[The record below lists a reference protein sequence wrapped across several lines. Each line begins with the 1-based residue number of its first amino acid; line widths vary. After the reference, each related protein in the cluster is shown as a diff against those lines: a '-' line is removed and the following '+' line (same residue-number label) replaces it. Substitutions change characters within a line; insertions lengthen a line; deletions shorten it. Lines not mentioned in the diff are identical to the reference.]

1 MNFIRHFVIGMKGFW
16 KALKFI
22 KTHRLYWYLPIPASL
37 MLLIYYLG
45 SRFTSWNSGLT
56 LEKGYEMCSNM
67 NDTIWFLLEMLLSI
81 TIGLI
86 LMKFA
91 KYIVVVILSPLLS
104 IISQIVEKKLTSN
117 VYPFS
122 LHQTLHDIKRGVRV
136 AMRNV
141 MWEYIFFLIIIIVS
155 AIGWD
160 DVSQSPIFYLT
171 FLFGFFY
178 YGFSFIDYVNER
190 RRLDIDQSIH
200 FIRKHKGLAIAIG
213 SVYSLFIL
221 VPVDLGRMVDF
232 SGFADHP
239 FHTLGIVLLEFV
251 LWMLASFAP
260 ILAIVAATISTHDM
274 VDLNQNEFANRKNT
288 GTENVYLEN
297 N

>member
-1 MNFIRHFVIGMKGFW
+1 MKFIKHFTVGMKGFW

-22 KTHRLYWYLPIPASL
+22 KKHRLYWFLPIPASL
-37 MLLIYYLG
+37 MLLIYYVG
-45 SRFTSWNSGLT
+45 SRFTDWNTDLT
-56 LEKGYEMCSNM
+56 LEKSYEMCSNM

-91 KYIVVVILSPLLS
+91 KYIVVVLLSPLLS

-122 LHQTLHDIKRGVRV
+122 LQQTLHDIKRGVRI

-141 MWEYIFFLIIIIVS
+141 MWEYIFFLIIITIS
-155 AIGWD
+155 AIGWKNA
-160 DVSQSPIFYLT
+160 SQSPIFYLT
-171 FLFGFFY
+171 FVFGFFY

-200 FIRKHKGLAIAIG
+200 FIRQHKGLAIAIG
-213 SVYSLFIL
+213 SIYSLFIL
-221 VPVDLGRMVDF
+221 VPVDLGKMVDF
-232 SGFADHP
+232 SGFLTHP
-239 FHTLGIVLLEFV
+239 FQTLGIVLLEFL

-260 ILAIVAATISTHDM
+260 ILAIVAATISTHDI
-274 VDLNQNEFANRKNT
+274 VDLNKNKFAKKNER